1 MNFGIKIC
9 AVLAASVALAAPVVA
24 QVRQAG
30 GASNGLTWSAKST
43 IVGQSST
50 ATVVGGGNPI
60 YLAAKPKY
68 NNTVGLLMNYGNAGS
83 FVCSGT
89 LMSNRISI
97 VTAAH
102 CVTDA
107 TLAKP
112 LSTTVF
118 LYNGADDPNVYA
130 GGTGITQIAVANYF
144 INPDYTGEVIDQND
158 IAVLRLSQLA
168 DAAFG
173 GAELYNGGNLTGQSF
188 NVAGLGAR
196 SSIGGNFGAN
206 LGTGRLRQGDNR
218 YEFAF
223 GDTDFGGFF
232 TNRDAN
238 GENFF
243 GFAEIGGSIV
253 SDFDNGL
260 ATNDTSCRL
269 AAALGLS
276 GSKYCNTGLGA
287 LEVGVAG
294 GDSGGPQFIGG
305 KLASVT
311 SYGLTFGTGF
321 GDVRAGN
328 NSSFGEFSGYVPT
341 SLHSDFLARSMAV
354 PEPSTWAM
362 LIVGFGVIG
371 GTLRTRRAKT
381 VATA

>member
-1 MNFGIKIC
+1 
-9 AVLAASVALAAPVVA
+9 
-24 QVRQAG
+24 
-30 GASNGLTWSAKST
+30 
-43 IVGQSST
+43 
-50 ATVVGGGNPI
+50 
-60 YLAAKPKY
+60 
-68 NNTVGLLMNYGNAGS
+68 MNYGNAGS

-118 LYNGADDPNVYA
+118 LYNGAGDPNVYA